1 MDGILLAVA
10 LIAWGAQAVVPWRL
24 RRENKEGRR
33 RWGYAALPFLLAGT
47 LAALFYVQAR
57 PDAAI
62 AAGLAS
68 WKAAIPV
75 RLVALFL
82 AALLAADLVLAF
94 GRSRL
99 ENRGWPLAAA
109 FGLAFLA
116 AAAFLGSSRLMGRA
130 LFAASRRTVC
140 ACSSVKNSG

>member
-1 MDGILLAVA
+1 VDGILLAVA

-109 FGLAFLA
+109 FGPGFSAEFL
-116 AAAFLGSSRLMGRA
+116 LLQW
-130 LFAASRRTVC
+130 T
-140 ACSSVKNSG
+140 